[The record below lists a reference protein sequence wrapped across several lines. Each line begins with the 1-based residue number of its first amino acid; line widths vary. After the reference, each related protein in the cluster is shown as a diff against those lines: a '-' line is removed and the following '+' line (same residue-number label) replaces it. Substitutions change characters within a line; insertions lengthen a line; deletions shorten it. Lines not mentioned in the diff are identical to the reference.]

1 VKPPVIEPVDV
12 LEDRELHVVEAGPG
26 SVFVGQL
33 GLVEAVER
41 PRLGRCRRSF
51 PRRPRRSLSRA
62 SLQPPAQDRWLW
74 HSQWNLA
81 EMRLRERPA
90 QSFPG
95 AWRAID
101 ASASP

>member
-41 PRLGRCRRSF
+41 PRPGRCRRSF
-51 PRRPRRSLSRA
+51 PRRPRRSLLERLFSH
-62 SLQPPAQDRWLW
+62 PPKIAGFGTR
-74 HSQWNLA
+74 S
-81 EMRLRERPA
+81 
-90 QSFPG
+90 G
-95 AWRAID
+95 T
-101 ASASP
+101 